1 MCFNLSDIW
10 IFAPNMICVIMSQSA
25 VNSNFRNSDHEK
37 IKNLLAHPAWEN
49 RNCFVFSE
57 KTFIKVL
64 SRGLSQ
70 VFLVTRICF
79 YVFSLFCRTT
89 HCVVAPTAIGCLGTI
104 RKSIFHALL
113 QKTRWSPV
121 MQLFFHSLL
130 LMARDTLSKD
140 LPPCNYLPLNKS

>member
-1 MCFNLSDIW
+1 MV
-10 IFAPNMICVIMSQSA
+10 CVIMSQSA

-37 IKNLLAHPAWEN
+37 IKNLLAQPVFGN

-79 YVFSLFCRTT
+79 YVFSLFYCRTT
-89 HCVVAPTAIGCLGTI
+89 HCVVAPTAIGCLGTL

-130 LMARDTLSKD
+130 LMARDTSSKD